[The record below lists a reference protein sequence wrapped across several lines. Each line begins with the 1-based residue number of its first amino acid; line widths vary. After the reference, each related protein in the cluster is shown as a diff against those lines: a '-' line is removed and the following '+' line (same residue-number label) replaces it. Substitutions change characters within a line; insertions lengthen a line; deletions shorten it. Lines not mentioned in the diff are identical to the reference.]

1 MKELI
6 KVFEKDIKSENFTRK
21 EIIIYGIIAPIALI
35 LACGF
40 AEWLSKFQGNG
51 QPNQLATKK

>member
-21 EIIIYGIIAPIALI
+21 EIVIYGIIAPLALVAVCG
-35 LACGF
+35 LAEVIMNF
-40 AEWLSKFQGNG
+40 
-51 QPNQLATKK
+51 

>member
-35 LACGF
+35 LASGL
-40 AEWLSKFQGNG
+40 AEWLSKF
-51 QPNQLATKK
+51 

>member
-21 EIIIYGIIAPIALI
+21 EIVIYGIIAPLALI
-35 LACGF
+35 LVCGL
-40 AEWLSKFQGNG
+40 AEWLS
-51 QPNQLATKK
+51 NQF

>member
-21 EIIIYGIIAPIALI
+21 EIVIYGIIAPLALVLVCW
-35 LACGF
+35 LA
-40 AEWLSKFQGNG
+40 EVINNL
-51 QPNQLATKK
+51 

>member
-35 LACGF
+35 LVCGL
-40 AEWLSKFQGNG
+40 AEWLSKF
-51 QPNQLATKK
+51 

>member
-21 EIIIYGIIAPIALI
+21 EIIIYGIIAPLALI
-35 LACGF
+35 LVCGL
-40 AEWLSKFQGNG
+40 AEWLSKF
-51 QPNQLATKK
+51 

>member
-21 EIIIYGIIAPIALI
+21 EIVIYGIIAPLALI
-35 LACGF
+35 LVCGL
-40 AEWLSKFQGNG
+40 AEWLSKF
-51 QPNQLATKK
+51 